1 MSTESPNRMVE
12 FLKSIEK
19 ILISHGLNLEN
30 PYLNSVQKLEEV
42 RETIIGKYKENQ
54 ITRGEYIRTLFEINK
69 LTRVLAYR

>member
-1 MSTESPNRMVE
+1 MSTEAPNRMVE

-19 ILISHGLNLEN
+19 ILISHGLNLDN

-54 ITRGEYIRTLFEINK
+54 IMRGEYIRTLFEINK

>member
-1 MSTESPNRMVE
+1 MSTQAPNRMVE

-19 ILISHGLNLEN
+19 ILISHGLNLDN
-30 PYLNSVQKLEEV
+30 RYLNSVQKLEEV

-54 ITRGEYIRTLFEINK
+54 ITRGEYFRTLFEINK

>member
-1 MSTESPNRMVE
+1 MSTQAPNRMVE

-19 ILISHGLNLEN
+19 ILISHGLNLDN

-54 ITRGEYIRTLFEINK
+54 ITRGEYFRTLFEINK

>member
-1 MSTESPNRMVE
+1 MSTEAPNRMVE

-30 PYLNSVQKLEEV
+30 PYMNSVQKLEEV
-42 RETIIGKYKENQ
+42 RETIIGKYKENK
-54 ITRGEYIRTLFEINK
+54 ITRGEYFRTLFEINK